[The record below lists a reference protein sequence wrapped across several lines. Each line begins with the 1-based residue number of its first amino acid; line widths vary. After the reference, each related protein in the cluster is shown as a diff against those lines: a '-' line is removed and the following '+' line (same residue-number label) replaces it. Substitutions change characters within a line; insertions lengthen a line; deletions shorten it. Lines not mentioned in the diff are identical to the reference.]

1 LPFVSYGGSAVLMNF
16 VVMALMARVSVLQRG
31 VGERS

>member
-1 LPFVSYGGSAVLMNF
+1 VLMNF